1 MFLACGSAS
10 LLSVH
15 ASVTCVRN
23 ASSSRLREGRTNN
36 ICAFDIRA
44 YWLNLSRGPRQSSR
58 RGRSSFVV
66 RAPTTR
72 GGHKSGLPSSM
83 DSRQSIRLP
92 TRDVVRVLALIFAFY
107 VTVRL
112 LWIAHPVVF
121 LFFLGVLFGLP
132 LAQGADALKK
142 RGIPRGIGVAVI
154 LTLFLGLLTAGGVGM
169 APILRAQS
177 KELQE
182 RLPEAMDKIDAW
194 LGHRANGVLGI
205 LFNEESSDTLR
216 TVASRPAPNDS
227 SLAPIV
233 VTDSSVVDTIRT
245 PSGAIVRRTQT
256 RADTVAAGGN
266 LRREITKQMS
276 GAQHSFLRVLTST
289 FTVSGAFMLVLFIAA
304 YIGVDPALYHGGLL
318 ELFPARQR
326 PRTAVALANLA
337 TTLRRWLVTQLIAMV
352 VIGAVTTVF
361 LFAVHVKAALPLG
374 ILAGVLKF
382 IPIVGSIFAAI
393 PAIAMAFVDSP
404 HKALVIAI
412 GYFVIQFV
420 ENHLLVPILMKHGV
434 NIPPALTLG
443 IQALMA
449 LLFGFL
455 GLLVAV
461 PLLAAILTIVRALN
475 PQDMRDI
482 SAEADKAV
490 AASGGRG

>member
-1 MFLACGSAS
+1 
-10 LLSVH
+10 
-15 ASVTCVRN
+15 
-23 ASSSRLREGRTNN
+23 
-36 ICAFDIRA
+36 
-44 YWLNLSRGPRQSSR
+44 
-58 RGRSSFVV
+58 
-66 RAPTTR
+66 
-72 GGHKSGLPSSM
+72 M
-83 DSRQSIRLP
+83 DSRQTIRLP

-132 LAQGADALKK
+132 LAQGADLLKA

-154 LTLFLGLLTAGGVGM
+154 LTLFLGLLTAGGIGM

-177 KELQE
+177 RELQE

-216 TVASRPAPNDS
+216 TVGSQRLAATDS
-227 SLAPIV
+227 SLAPIL
-233 VTDSSVVDTIRT
+233 VTDSSVVDTTIT
-245 PSGAIVRRTQT
+245 IPSGAVTRKTQT

-318 ELFPARQR
+318 ELFPVRQR
-326 PRTAVALANLA
+326 DRVAVTLADLA

-352 VIGAVTTVF
+352 VIGGVTTVF
-361 LFAVHVKAALPLG
+361 LFAVRVKAALPLG
-374 ILAGVLKF
+374 ILAGILKF

-393 PAIAMAFVDSP
+393 PAIAMAFIDSP

-461 PLLAAILTIVRALN
+461 PLLAAILTIVRAIN

>member
-1 MFLACGSAS
+1 
-10 LLSVH
+10 
-15 ASVTCVRN
+15 
-23 ASSSRLREGRTNN
+23 
-36 ICAFDIRA
+36 
-44 YWLNLSRGPRQSSR
+44 
-58 RGRSSFVV
+58 
-66 RAPTTR
+66 
-72 GGHKSGLPSSM
+72 M

-92 TRDVVRVLALIFAFY
+92 TRDVVRVLALIFGFY

-121 LFFLGVLFGLP
+121 LFFLGILFGLP
-132 LAQGADALKK
+132 LAQGADLLKK
-142 RGIPRGIGVAVI
+142 RGIPRGIGVALI
-154 LTLFLGLLTAGGVGM
+154 LTLFLGLLTAGGVSM

-194 LGHRANGVLGI
+194 LGH
-205 LFNEESSDTLR
+205 
-216 TVASRPAPNDS
+216 
-227 SLAPIV
+227 
-233 VTDSSVVDTIRT
+233 
-245 PSGAIVRRTQT
+245 

-393 PAIAMAFVDSP
+393 PAIAMAFIDSP

-461 PLLAAILTIVRALN
+461 PLLAAILTIVRAVN
-475 PQDMRDI
+475 AQDMRDI

-490 AASGGRG
+490 AESGGRG